1 MDQQFVSVHIKLAL
15 ISQLEESPR
24 YLLFHVWWALHV
36 FSSGLSISQQ
46 FILYSPML
54 LYVFPNK
61 KKKNPC
67 YDMMICLGANTL
79 VGSVVRSLW
88 PCLSGLG
95 SSHLHS
101 QLLVGILSGVDPLHD
116 LARTAGAY
124 VRSAPCPGV
133 KYSHKGPNF
142 SLTKKKK
149 KKKKEGDMLRWILYK
164 RSPYTFIK
172 NRSPYIVGFSW
183 KLCGSSYLL
192 HLTFLPLVFYQIKK
206 LTKALTALI

>member
-61 KKKNPC
+61 KKKKKPLLW
-67 YDMMICLGANTL
+67 YD
-79 VGSVVRSLW
+79 
-88 PCLSGLG
+88 
-95 SSHLHS
+95 
-101 QLLVGILSGVDPLHD
+101 
-116 LARTAGAY
+116 
-124 VRSAPCPGV
+124 
-133 KYSHKGPNF
+133 
-142 SLTKKKK
+142 
-149 KKKKEGDMLRWILYK
+149 DMLRWILYK

-183 KLCGSSYLL
+183 KLCSSSYLL

>member
-1 MDQQFVSVHIKLAL
+1 M
-15 ISQLEESPR
+15 
-24 YLLFHVWWALHV
+24 
-36 FSSGLSISQQ
+36 
-46 FILYSPML
+46 
-54 LYVFPNK
+54 
-61 KKKNPC
+61 
-67 YDMMICLGANTL
+67 
-79 VGSVVRSLW
+79 VGSMVRSLW

-124 VRSAPCPGV
+124 VKSAPCPEV
-133 KYSHKGPNF
+133 KYSHKGPHF

-149 KKKKEGDMLRWILYK
+149 KKKRDMLRWILYK
-164 RSPYTFIK
+164 RSPY
-172 NRSPYIVGFSW
+172 IVGFSW
-183 KLCGSSYLL
+183 KLCSSSSYLL